1 MAAPELGPGAAMPYP
16 SAPRAFAAV
25 TGGTRG
31 GAVVTGGTRGGAV
44 VQPRVRASTAW
55 AAASRAWGTR

>member
-16 SAPRAFAAV
+16 STPRA
-25 TGGTRG
+25 GT
-31 GAVVTGGTRGGAV
+31 VVTGGTRAGAV

>member
-1 MAAPELGPGAAMPYP
+1 MAAPELGPGAAMPYQ
-16 SAPRAFAAV
+16 SAPRAGAAV
-25 TGGTRG
+25 TGGTRE
-31 GAVVTGGTRGGAV
+31 GAV